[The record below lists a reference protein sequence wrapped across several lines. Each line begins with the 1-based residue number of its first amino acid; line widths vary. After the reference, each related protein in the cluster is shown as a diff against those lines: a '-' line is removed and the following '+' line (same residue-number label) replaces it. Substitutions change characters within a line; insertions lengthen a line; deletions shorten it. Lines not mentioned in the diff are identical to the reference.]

1 MNITTWKK
9 LLDRKLN
16 GRGKRRRAPL
26 SVASEKLEQRVYLS
40 AAASLV
46 NNDLLVLSDADESI
60 SIGTSTDGKGN
71 LELLINGQQHTG
83 LATVQ
88 SSQIGSIRII
98 GGAGGNLIDL
108 SGVIAADFSFVDPTT
123 GQPTSI
129 FVDAGD
135 GDDTILGS
143 FDLNDTL
150 FGGDGD
156 DLINFAAA
164 GPPSNPVNVGSTALN
179 PSPLQALSGTET
191 ANIINGA
198 ATAVFESVGIVGDAT
213 AGTSSGTLIA
223 PTFVLTSAQ
232 NVTGFAATDARF
244 TLGTETFS
252 SIAISIHPNFD
263 ATQLGTD
270 AANDLAIIE
279 LDRPATGVAPSQL
292 FRSTPAVNDLLT
304 IVGFGAG
311 GDGTS
316 GEDMTFGTKQSG
328 TTPVDIV
335 TPTLIQWSFDDDT
348 ESNIAPGDTGG
359 PNFVQ
364 IGAELFVAGISSFN
378 SQANAAIGDVASA
391 TRVDAYA
398 NWIDF
403 VLGTPG
409 TSNRQGNLTI
419 DGGDGD
425 DTLNGADGND
435 TINGGDGNDT
445 VLAWIGDDVIDGGDG
460 DDTIDA
466 HDGADSVN
474 GGDGADSITAGS
486 GDDTANGGVGNDTIV
501 GEGGN
506 DSLFGGGDDDT
517 VIGDGQRATAPG
529 DDIIF
534 GNSGDDILIGGGGND
549 VIDGGD
555 GDDILDSGDQS
566 LSISDGTVGVEGNVG
581 ITSTA
586 TFTVTLSRP
595 SALTVTADV

>member
-9 LLDRKLN
+9 LLDRKLT
-16 GRGKRRRAPL
+16 GRGKRRRGL
-26 SVASEKLEQRVYLS
+26 RSVVSENLEQRVYLS
-40 AAASLV
+40 AAATLINNELV
-46 NNDLLVLSDADESI
+46 VLSDADESI
-60 SIGTSTDGKGN
+60 SIGTSTDGKAN

-83 LATVQ
+83 LATVK
-88 SSQIGSIRII
+88 SSEIGSIRVI

-150 FGGDGD
+150 FGGDGND
-156 DLINFAAA
+156 IINFAAVS
-164 GPPSNPVNVGSTALN
+164 PPSNPLNVGSAALKT
-179 PSPLQALSGTET
+179 SPLQASAGTES
-191 ANIINGA
+191 ANIING
-198 ATAVFESVGIVGDAT
+198 TDTVLFESVGIVGDAT
-213 AGTSSGTLIA
+213 TGTSSGTLIA
-223 PTFVLTSAQ
+223 PSFVLTSAQ

-252 SIAISIHPNFD
+252 SVAISIHPDFD

-279 LDRPATGVAPSQL
+279 LDRPVTGVAPSQL
-292 FRSTPAVNDLLT
+292 FRNPPAINDLLT

-311 GDGTS
+311 GDGTT
-316 GEDMTFGTKQSG
+316 GEDMTFGTKRSG

-391 TRVDAYA
+391 TRVDVYA

-435 TINGGDGNDT
+435 TIIGGDGNDT

-466 HDGADSVN
+466 HDGADSVT
-474 GGDGADSITAGS
+474 GGDGADI
-486 GDDTANGGVGNDTIV
+486 NGGIGLQKLRDGLKSFVVEGTGIAEAIDTRLAYPFDGRACHFKKCACGVGPN
-501 GEGGN
+501 GN
-506 DSLFGGGDDDT
+506 
-517 VIGDGQRATAPG
+517 QA
-529 DDIIF
+529 
-534 GNSGDDILIGGGGND
+534 IGGGP
-549 VIDGGD
+549 
-555 GDDILDSGDQS
+555 
-566 LSISDGTVGVEGNVG
+566 TH
-581 ITSTA
+581 
-586 TFTVTLSRP
+586 TLPFLIKR
-595 SALTVTADV
+595 LTQET